1 MDKLVP
7 KKYNLILDGISERT
21 LKEHYK
27 LYEGYVN
34 KTNEIWDKLLTADK
48 SKANATYSNYREL
61 KLEETYALDGV
72 KLHELYFENLGGS
85 GGPAVGLIASII
97 ECDFGTYEN
106 WLTDFK
112 ACALSARGWTA
123 LCFDPIDLKL
133 HNYLQDLHNH
143 GIVSRSTPLLIIDTY
158 EHAYFIDYGADK
170 KGYIEAF
177 MKNVKWSEVNRRVG
191 FWVDMKNI

>member
-7 KKYNLILDGISERT
+7 KKYDLVLDGISERT

-48 SKANATYSNYREL
+48 SKANATYSEYREL

-85 GGPAVGLIASII
+85 GGPAVGLIASMIK
-97 ECDFGTYEN
+97 CDFGTYEN

-177 MKNVKWSEVNRRVG
+177 MKNVKWSEVNRRVA